1 MLSIKPKILEILVGS
16 QMESSVLVPSDQNIN
31 FGTTSGGG
39 PEYAG
44 QNILTEICCS
54 ILINWFIALL
64 LSTYVHREFGN
75 LKE

>member
-1 MLSIKPKILEILVGS
+1 MLSIKPTILEILVVS

-64 LSTYVHREFGN
+64 LSSYVHREFGN